1 MNKKVINRSKENRRS
16 RKNGRLSFLRS
27 AGVKRRHAF
36 YYSYQK
42 KMDQHKYHNM
52 TMAKTLPHD
61 TVETMREK
69 LLHGGDLN

>member
-1 MNKKVINRSKENRRS
+1 MNKKVINKAKETRRS
-16 RKNGRLSFLRS
+16 RKKGRLSFLRS

-42 KMDQHKYHNM
+42 KMDQQKYYKM

-61 TVETMREK
+61 TVETMREE
-69 LLHGGDLN
+69 LLHEGDLN